1 MGRME
6 IGRIPRATLAL
17 LVVAVLA
24 GGVALGS
31 VVTALASRNL
41 PTPTANASPT
51 AAASVA
57 GLPAS
62 DVEGEDL
69 PRLPRYSGSVRT
81 EFEVS
86 RDDRF
91 VLTAV
96 EYFADATL
104 DDVRRFYEGVI
115 EEHGWQR
122 ADITYAG
129 GEWTYV
135 LVDGST
141 EALVEIE
148 VSRGFVEIDL
158 QVSTATSTSTVP
170 PATPVPTA
178 TPFPQPPAP
187 PPPDD
192 DDGDDGGGSDDDDGD
207 DTDD

>member
-1 MGRME
+1 ME

-17 LVVAVLA
+17 LIVAVLA

-31 VVTALASRNL
+31 VVTTLASRDRPIASATPG
-41 PTPTANASPT
+41 PTVGPTAG
-51 AAASVA
+51 
-57 GLPAS
+57 GLPGA
-62 DVEGEDL
+62 DVAGEDL
-69 PRLPRYSGSVRT
+69 PRLPRYPGSVRT

-91 VLTAV
+91 ILTAV

-104 DDVRRFYEGVI
+104 DEVRQFYQGVI
-115 EEHGWQR
+115 EQHGWQR
-122 ADITYAG
+122 ADITYAA
-129 GEWTYV
+129 GEWTYL

-148 VSRGFVEIDL
+148 VTRGFVEIDL
-158 QVSTATSTSTVP
+158 QVSSATSTPP
-170 PATPVPTA
+170 PATPVATA
-178 TPFPQPPAP
+178 TPSPQPPAP

-192 DDGDDGGGSDDDDGD
+192 DDGDDDDGDSDDDDGD

>member
-1 MGRME
+1 ME
-6 IGRIPRATLAL
+6 IARVSRVSLVL
-17 LVVAVLA
+17 LVVAMLA

-31 VVTALASRNL
+31 LVTTLASRDRH
-41 PTPTANASPT
+41 PAT
-51 AAASVA
+51 AAATPSPTLAPTVA

-62 DVEGEDL
+62 DVAGEDL

-91 VLTAV
+91 ILTAV
-96 EYFADATL
+96 EYFADASL
-104 DDVRRFYEGVI
+104 DDVRRYYEAVI
-115 EEHGWQR
+115 DDHGWQR

-129 GEWTYV
+129 GEWTYL
-135 LVDGST
+135 LVDGGT

-148 VSRGFVEIDL
+148 VTRGLVEIDL
-158 QVSTATSTSTVP
+158 QVSSPTSTPP

-178 TPFPQPPAP
+178 TPSPQPPAP

-192 DDGDDGGGSDDDDGD
+192 DDGGDDEGSGDDDDGD

>member
-1 MGRME
+1 M
-6 IGRIPRATLAL
+6 LAL

-31 VVTALASRNL
+31 VVTTLASRDR
-41 PTPTANASPT
+41 PTATATPSPT
-51 AAASVA
+51 AAPTVA
-57 GLPAS
+57 GLPGS
-62 DVEGEDL
+62 DVAGEDL
-69 PRLPRYSGSVRT
+69 PRLPRYPGSVRT

-104 DDVRRFYEGVI
+104 DDVRRFYQGVI
-115 EEHGWQR
+115 EDHGWQR

-129 GEWTYV
+129 GEWTYL

-148 VSRGFVEIDL
+148 VTRGFVEIDL
-158 QVSTATSTSTVP
+158 QVSSATSTPP

-178 TPFPQPPAP
+178 TPTPQPPAP

-192 DDGDDGGGSDDDDGD
+192 DDGDDDDGDSDDDDGD